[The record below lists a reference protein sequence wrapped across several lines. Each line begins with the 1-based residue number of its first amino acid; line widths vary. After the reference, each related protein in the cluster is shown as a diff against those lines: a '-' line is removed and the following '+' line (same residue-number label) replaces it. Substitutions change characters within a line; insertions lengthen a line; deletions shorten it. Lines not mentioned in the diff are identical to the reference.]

1 MEKKI
6 TKKAMI
12 DYIEQSGMIIGF
24 SRSYFNHMLKSDVER
39 FYNMA
44 ISYNRRNQNQ

>member
-1 MEKKI
+1 MGKKI

-12 DYIEQSGMIIGF
+12 DYIEDSGMVIDF
-24 SRSYFNHMLKSDVER
+24 SRSHFNHKLKSEVER

-44 ISYNRRNQNQ
+44 VSYNRQNRKQ

>member
-12 DYIEQSGMIIGF
+12 DYIEDSGMVVNF
-24 SRSYFNHMLKSDVER
+24 SRSYFNHKLKSEVER

-44 ISYNRRNQNQ
+44 INYNHQNQNQ